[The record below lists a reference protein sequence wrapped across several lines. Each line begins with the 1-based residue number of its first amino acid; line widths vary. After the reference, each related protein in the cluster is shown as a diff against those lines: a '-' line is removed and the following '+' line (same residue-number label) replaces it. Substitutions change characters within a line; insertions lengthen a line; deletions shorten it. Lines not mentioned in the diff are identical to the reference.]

1 MRIILLSLPA
11 ILLLSACVP
20 PPVDDDGS
28 KKAPVVLPK
37 PAKQPPKSSIKL
49 PEKIAPL
56 PSGKAPHAIGS
67 TAKSDLPQG
76 WQLVDGQNVVDKA
89 VYSVELG
96 GVLLSLNKDAGLNV
110 FSAEDAQKHSYY
122 RGMVD
127 GAHLI
132 ALPSNDVDKILVIA
146 NNRKNA
152 RFSIWLRRS

>member
-1 MRIILLSLPA
+1 MRIVLLSLP
-11 ILLLSACVP
+11 ILFLLSACVP

-37 PAKQPPKSSIKL
+37 AAKQPPKSSIKL
-49 PEKIAPL
+49 PEKVAPL
-56 PSGKAPHAIGS
+56 PSGKAPYTIGS
-67 TAKSDLPQG
+67 TAKADLPQG
-76 WQLVDGQNVVDKA
+76 WHLVDGQDVVDKI
-89 VYSVELG
+89 VYSAELG

-110 FSAEDAQKHSYY
+110 FSAEDAQKHNYY

-132 ALPSNDVDKILVIA
+132 SLPSNEVDKILVIA

-152 RFSIWLRRS
+152 RFSIWLKR